1 MNNMTN
7 GSTCVALIT
16 WPIFD
21 VKKLSLSQA
30 ARQQFGRIY
39 SDIKTYPKAAQ
50 RKSGLLNWI
59 YSSAYDPVKGLH
71 LPVTTAV
78 KVASPY
84 GPVRSQRFLN
94 TVLNFPK
101 VPCDQLFFSN
111 ALIIG
116 SEAPSL
122 RGTNSGRIVVTH
134 EIDTDNL
141 AEFEEV
147 LEWTRGVDGDFGK
160 SPFAGL
166 DRRLCEFSEYRGY
179 SIVYSGRRSLHFH
192 FFFDTRHLEY
202 APWEADALLRSE
214 RKLDTAALMQ
224 NVHNLYWDH
233 AGDAIA
239 EILQPTRPVD
249 PSMRTLTKWRRMP
262 WGIRTIEEGK
272 DCSFLNIMAGDRIP
286 QLVIHEKI
294 LERASKKSA
303 LLVPETLSTAHPKP
317 KSNGRSTKTT
327 EFAGEQTEAILIMQ
341 EQCRVEWVSE
351 FPKPVKVLYQSGEP
365 IIKFQNHQGDKNPS
379 SYVLGEHR
387 TLVILGNGGP
397 TGDLYLPDHMNA
409 SEFVEF
415 ALMRCGV
422 ITIPAVSLAA
432 PVPGQSEK
440 RSKAKRN
447 PFEELGTKRFD
458 NQPIYSSKPEAQ
470 NSQRELLKQAIGHLR
485 GSDMSYL
492 IKSAEGFG
500 KTTSHFLPVEDEM
513 LDIAIN
519 QFGEDFSQPTIWL
532 LCLPFLRS
540 GRTKSRRISGYVQMV
555 SCYRNQ
561 ILQ

>member
-1 MNNMTN
+1 MII
-7 GSTCVALIT
+7 STKETACVALNT

-21 VKKLSLSQA
+21 VKKMSLSQA
-30 ARQQFGRIY
+30 ADQQFDRIY
-39 SDIKTYPKAAQ
+39 CDIKTYPKTAQ

-59 YSSAYDPVKGLH
+59 RSSAYDPVRGLH
-71 LPVTTAV
+71 LPVTAAV

-84 GPVRSQRFLN
+84 GSARSQEFSS
-94 TVLNFPK
+94 TVSNFPET
-101 VPCDQLFFSN
+101 PCDQLFFSN
-111 ALIIG
+111 ALAIG
-116 SEAPSL
+116 DGPPSL

-134 EIDTDNL
+134 EIDTENL

-147 LEWTRGVDGDFGK
+147 LKWTRGDGDFRK

-166 DRRLCEFSEYRGY
+166 DRRLCESSEYRGY

-192 FFFDTRHLEY
+192 FFFDTKHLEN

-214 RKLDTAALMQ
+214 RKLETAALMQ

-272 DCSFLNIMAGDRIP
+272 DCSFINIMAGDRIP

-294 LERASKKSA
+294 LERASKNST
-303 LLVPETLSTAHPKP
+303 LLVPETFSTAHPQP

-327 EFAGEQTEAILIMQ
+327 ECAGDQTEAILIMQ

-351 FPKPVKVLYQSGEP
+351 FPRPVKVLYQSGEP

-387 TLVILGNGGP
+387 KLVILGNGGP

-422 ITIPAVSLAA
+422 ITIPAASLAA
-432 PVPGQSEK
+432 PVPGKSEK
-440 RSKAKRN
+440 RAKAKRSL
-447 PFEELGTKRFD
+447 FEEMVTKRFN
-458 NQPIYSSKPEAQ
+458 NQPIHPTKPEIQ
-470 NSQRELLKQAIGHLR
+470 NCQRELLKQAIGHVR
-485 GSDMSYL
+485 CSDMSYL

-519 QFGEDFSQPTIWL
+519 QFGKAASPRFG
-532 LCLPFLRS
+532 CFA
-540 GRTKSRRISGYVQMV
+540 
-555 SCYRNQ
+555 C
-561 ILQ
+561 